1 MWSLSNEQLE
11 HLERLLQLLGDGD
24 LGKGDELLTVE
35 VLRQLR
41 RFDEATKVLES
52 ITSDSHWNDYQAM
65 LIKNRMSH
73 VGLYP

>member
-1 MWSLSNEQLE
+1 LSETQAI
-11 HLERLLQLLGDGD
+11 HLERLLELLTDGD

-41 RFDEATKVLES
+41 RFDEAMKVLES
-52 ITSDSHWNDYQAM
+52 ITSDSHWNAYQAI